1 MMGSH
6 FLANYA
12 LAVAVTFGLLAAL
25 GWLAAN
31 YGQRLQGLPRGGFW
45 SKPAVGGEFVAV
57 SRLNL
62 TPQHQLHHIR
72 WKNSDLL
79 IGTGPQGTT
88 LLSSSPTKKPK

>member
-6 FLANYA
+6 FFANYA
-12 LAVAVTFGLLAAL
+12 LAVAVTFGLLAVL

-45 SKPAVGGEFVAV
+45 NKPATGGELVSV

-88 LLSSSPTKKPK
+88 LLSSAPVKKPK